1 MIMKA
6 YTSSFVFLLFCFCIN
21 SLSAQLPDNF
31 EFLNHQV
38 RGGELGAT
46 KLFNDELYF
55 VNHNTFFISQYDF
68 HPDPYFTTVYK
79 VNAQNEV
86 EVIFRTYDISQSFII
101 ENPDASFDIILY
113 QLIDVHMLSAGFI
126 SINVD
131 SNSIKIDTITP
142 ANNGIA
148 FDEYIIPEDIHKNE
162 DGDWII
168 SSLATNASDY
178 YIFDESGLVGASD
191 YINLTFYELVNNSDQ
206 ELFGLSFSDSSEHT
220 IVYRLIDG
228 ATDSIAVIEEATM
241 LESLHNDESGNYLIS
256 SDALLQFSGDFSQ
269 LINAWELDKF
279 GGSITSISS
288 FGGSVEVLVD
298 QDRLY
303 RLQSNGDIDLIAQDL
318 NVPDETITYF
328 QRLDDEQILFGGE
341 HDFETI
347 TENVYFRNVNVVDNS
362 NVEYPRVDVAIED
375 VEVLHNSQDL
385 TTRIKL
391 NITNRG
397 NEQVEVVD
405 FYSRLYDPQAP
416 ITFRRFMDLIFTDLD
431 VNESIAIDTTI
442 FIGTDDMSFVIPGG
456 DYRFNAS
463 QDGFWLGDIMSSTAD
478 LDVNNSLRIS
488 PNPCNDFIH
497 IETQGKIK
505 SIGIYNEL
513 GQIVYYKSSQTKTV
527 DNAINVSH
535 LDSGLYFLAVTFE
548 GFSNV
553 SSIKFVKE

>member
-1 MIMKA
+1 MIA
-6 YTSSFVFLLFCFCIN
+6 YTSSFVFLLFSFCIN

-86 EVIFRTYDISQSFII
+86 EVVFRTYDPSQSFII

-113 QLIDVHMLSAGFI
+113 RLIDVHMERSGFI

-131 SNSIKIDTITP
+131 SDGVRI
-142 ANNGIA
+142 NNFDGGIYP
-148 FDEYIIPEDIHKNE
+148 DNINKNE
-162 DGDWII
+162 NEEWI
-168 SSLATNASDY
+168 ASNSFGNF
-178 YIFDESGLVGASD
+178 IFDETGLIDTADYSD
-191 YINLTFYELVNNSDQ
+191 HLFYETLNNSDQ
-206 ELFGLSFSDSSEHT
+206 ELFGLSFSENSEHT

-256 SDALLQFSGDFSQ
+256 SDALLQYTGDFSQ

-279 GGSITSISS
+279 GGSVTSMSS

-303 RLQSNGDIDLIAQDL
+303 RLQSNGDIDLTAQDL

-362 NVEYPRVDVAIED
+362 NVEYPRVNVAMED
-375 VEVLHNSQDL
+375 VEVLYNSQDL

-431 VNESIAIDTTI
+431 VNKSIAIDTTI
-442 FIGTDDMSFVIPGG
+442 FLGTDDMSFVIPGG
-456 DYRFNAS
+456 DYKFNAS
-463 QDGFWLGDIMSSTAD
+463 PDGFWLGDIMSSTAD

-513 GQIVYYKSSQTKTV
+513 GQMVYYKSSQTKTV
-527 DNAINVSH
+527 DNSINIAQI
-535 LDSGLYFLAVTFE
+535 DSGIYILKVKFE

>member
-1 MIMKA
+1 MIA
-6 YTSSFVFLLFCFCIN
+6 YTSSFVFLLFSFCIN

-86 EVIFRTYDISQSFII
+86 EVIFRTYDPSQSFII

-113 QLIDVHMLSAGFI
+113 RLIDVHMERSGFI
-126 SINVD
+126 SINVGSD
-131 SNSIKIDTITP
+131 GVRINNFDGDIYPDNINKNENEEWIASNSFGNFIFGETGLIDT
-142 ANNGIA
+142 A
-148 FDEYIIPEDIHKNE
+148 DY
-162 DGDWII
+162 
-168 SSLATNASDY
+168 SDH
-178 YIFDESGLVGASD
+178 L
-191 YINLTFYELVNNSDQ
+191 FYETLNNSDQ
-206 ELFGLSFSDSSEHT
+206 ELFGLSLSENSEHT

-256 SDALLQFSGDFSQ
+256 SDALLQYSGDFSQ

-279 GGSITSISS
+279 RGSVTSMSS

-303 RLQSNGDIDLIAQDL
+303 RLQSNGDIDLTAQDF

-328 QRLDDEQILFGGE
+328 QRLDDEQILIGGE

-375 VEVLHNSQDL
+375 VEVLHISQDL

-416 ITFRRFMDLIFTDLD
+416 IPFRRFMDLIFTDLD

-442 FIGTDDMSFVIPGG
+442 FLGTDDMSFVIPGG

-463 QDGFWLGDIMSSTAD
+463 PDSYWIGDVLSS
-478 LDVNNSLRIS
+478 IS
-488 PNPCNDFIH
+488 DNYTKSPLVIHPNPCTDFI
-497 IETQGKIK
+497 IIDTEEKIK

-513 GQIVYYKSSQTKTV
+513 GQMVYFKSSQTKSL
-527 DNAINVSH
+527 DNSINIAQI
-535 LDSGLYFLAVTFE
+535 DSGIYFLKVKYE

-553 SSIKFVKE
+553 STIKFVKE